1 MYTGM
6 ARSYCTI
13 TKSNLSEITVG
24 TKEFALAPARHSK
37 PPTPNLRCR
46 ARLSFPPP
54 GHRIA

>member
-1 MYTGM
+1 MEGCVRPVKRDACPAAILFERRAATG
-6 ARSYCTI
+6 
-13 TKSNLSEITVG
+13 V
-24 TKEFALAPARHSK
+24 SK